1 MGYGFEMIILAA
13 IGVIAIFCAVV
24 FAIGGGKWERD
35 NVGKAITFVLLCGA
49 GGAVGTWLYFRFG

>member
-1 MGYGFEMIILAA
+1 MIILAA